1 MKWIG
6 GWMRCYKGA
15 GKRANLFPIFFINK
29 KVINWTFYIYKIKF
43 INIKREKKKER
54 NQTLLIQRKNNLTLF
69 LFQRKE
75 RLKHP
80 LFPSLYGLYSLI
92 PIK

>member
-15 GKRANLFPIFFINK
+15 GKSALSFPIFFINK

-54 NQTLLIQRKNNLTLF
+54 KKPNSPYSK
-69 LFQRKE
+69 KE
-75 RLKHP
+75 
-80 LFPSLYGLYSLI
+80 
-92 PIK
+92 